1 MNAPLAMK
9 LLLEDGTEMSGR
21 AFGAAGAVGGEVVF
35 NTGMTGYVEALTDPS
50 YRGQILVLTYPL
62 VGSYGVPAPRAPGS
76 LDGPYE
82 SSRIQVQGL
91 VVQSYVDRYSHHAA
105 TRSLGAWLEAEDVPG
120 ITGIDT
126 RTLTRRLREH
136 GTMKGWL
143 LPSADDPARGRNAA
157 ETVDMKEEVFRLV
170 APDNVIRYEG
180 GPLKVLLV
188 DAGAKDNMVRSLLK
202 RGASVVR
209 APWHTDL
216 TPLAAECDAII
227 IGNGPGDPKDLM
239 PLVGQV
245 RSLLSS
251 YRKPIFGICLGHQI
265 LALAAG
271 GDTYKLPYGHRGVNQ
286 PVQDLLTRRCYIT
299 SQNHGYAVR
308 QETLPAEW
316 EPWFVNVNDGTS
328 EGIRAR
334 TRPFFSVQF
343 HPEASPGPEDT
354 AFLFGDFMRLVGAVA
369 RG

>member
-1 MNAPLAMK
+1 MK
-9 LLLEDGTEMSGR
+9 
-21 AFGAAGAVGGEVVF
+21 
-35 NTGMTGYVEALTDPS
+35 
-50 YRGQILVLTYPL
+50 
-62 VGSYGVPAPRAPGS
+62 
-76 LDGPYE
+76 
-82 SSRIQVQGL
+82 
-91 VVQSYVDRYSHHAA
+91 
-105 TRSLGAWLEAEDVPG
+105 
-120 ITGIDT
+120 
-126 RTLTRRLREH
+126 
-136 GTMKGWL
+136 
-143 LPSADDPARGRNAA
+143 
-157 ETVDMKEEVFRLV
+157 EVFRLV
-170 APDNVIRYEG
+170 APDNVIRYESG
-180 GPLKVLLV
+180 ALKVLLV

-202 RGASVVR
+202 RGATVVR

-216 TPLAAECDAII
+216 APLAAECDGIV
-227 IGNGPGDPKDLM
+227 IGNGPGNPKDLM
-239 PLVGQV
+239 PLVTQLG
-245 RSLLSS
+245 SLLPS
-251 YRKPIFGICLGHQI
+251 YRRPVFGICLGHQI

>member
-1 MNAPLAMK
+1 MSPPGVMK
-9 LLLEDGTEMSGR
+9 LSLEDGTEMSGR
-21 AFGAAGAVGGEVVF
+21 GFGATAAIGGEVVF

-50 YRGQILVLTYPL
+50 YRGQIVVLTYPL

-82 SSRIQVQGL
+82 SGQVQVQGL
-91 VVQSYVDRYSHHAA
+91 VVQSYVNEYSHHAA
-105 TRSLGAWLEAEDVPG
+105 VRSLGAWLEAEGVPG
-120 ITGIDT
+120 ISGIDT

-136 GTMKGWL
+136 GTMKGWMV
-143 LPSADDPARGRNAA
+143 PATDDPGRAINAA
-157 ETVDMKEEVFRLV
+157 ETIDMKQVCRLV
-170 APDNVIRYEG
+170 APDHVIRYRG
-180 GPLKVLLV
+180 GPHKVLLI
-188 DAGAKDNMVRSLLK
+188 DAGAKDNIVRSLLN
-202 RGASVVR
+202 RGATVVR

-216 TPLAAECDAII
+216 APLAGECDGIV

-239 PLVGQV
+239 PLVTQLP
-245 RSLLSS
+245 SLLPPYS
-251 YRKPIFGICLGHQI
+251 KPVFGICLGHQI

-271 GDTYKLPYGHRGVNQ
+271 GDTYKLPYGHRSVNQ
-286 PVQDLLTRRCYIT
+286 PVQDLITRRCYIT

-308 QETLPAEW
+308 QEALPDDW

-334 TRPFFSVQF
+334 TRPFLSVQF

-354 AFLFGDFMRLVGAVA
+354 AFLFDDFMRLVGAMA

>member
-1 MNAPLAMK
+1 
-9 LLLEDGTEMSGR
+9 MSGR
-21 AFGAAGAVGGEVVF
+21 AFGATGSVGGEVVF

-62 VGSYGVPAPRAPGS
+62 VGSYGVPAPRDAGS

-82 SSRIQVQGL
+82 SGRIQVQGL
-91 VVQSYVDRYSHHAA
+91 VVQSYVSKYSHHAA
-105 TRSLGAWLEAEDVPG
+105 TRSMGAWLAAEGVPG

-143 LPSADDPARGRNAA
+143 VAAADDSARARNAA

-202 RGASVVR
+202 RGATVVR
-209 APWHTDL
+209 APWHIDL
-216 TPLAAECDAII
+216 APLAAECDGIV

-239 PLVGQV
+239 PLVTQV
-245 RSLLSS
+245 RSLLPS
-251 YRKPIFGICLGHQI
+251 YRKPLFGICLGHQI

-354 AFLFGDFMRLVGAVA
+354 AFLFDDFMRLVGAMA